1 MRPAHGL
8 PGSAF
13 SMAAAPMAQSA
24 AGPLKRKQ
32 PQPAAPPAAKRAKTY
47 LLPPVRGQKCGKCK
61 HCLNPQMKKKCLEV
75 ERKQKEELAARD
87 ELPLSLMG
95 GESML
100 EAQRRQ
106 QLSNRPGSG
115 SMPPAPAPQKA
126 AAMARAQPTAAQI
139 AFQNSLRAV
148 LINDEIHSAR
158 VEDFARLMA
167 QQTSNTNSSRK
178 ELLLTIVQRSSSPE
192 LLAVLVGS
200 GVVDQLH
207 RWLQAARDVQD
218 DKWLASLLAALR
230 HLPMTVDVLGR
241 SSLGK
246 TVNKLTKSLQGPVQ
260 EQALALVQQWR
271 AIVSKRPNEGTAG
284 APPAKKSRAEAAP
297 MAAQVRPGAVESARP
312 VAAAP
317 AGSLTQKLSAEAK
330 EAKDAASAAAQA
342 PVALTDD
349 DMFANKSA
357 APSRRKLAPIT
368 TKSKMKVKMLQPGS
382 PGEGQ
387 PVTVQL
393 VVHSSSLDDSMAVHV
408 ILAVRPEGSPK
419 QAGKPD
425 GTRPSGVTSRGRGTS
440 SGITRVGGSTRIG
453 GLLSS
458 SLGMGSLGTF
468 SSQLASSNSG
478 LSAAAQR
485 AAAAAASV
493 GDVEPFKPSR
503 QRGERRQTLKVVWRP
518 DRELV
523 AVRRFLQV

>member
-1 MRPAHGL
+1 
-8 PGSAF
+8 
-13 SMAAAPMAQSA
+13 MAPSA

-115 SMPPAPAPQKA
+115 SIPPAPAPQQA

-148 LINDEIHSAR
+148 LVNDEIHPAR
-158 VEDFARLMA
+158 AEDFARLMA
-167 QQTSNTNSSRK
+167 QQASNTNSSRK

-207 RWLQAARDVQD
+207 RWLQAARDMQD

-246 TVNKLTKSLQGPVQ
+246 TVNKLTKSLQGPTQ
-260 EQALALVQQWR
+260 EQAMALVQHWR
-271 AIVSKRPNEGTAG
+271 AIVSKRLLCNH
-284 APPAKKSRAEAAP
+284 
-297 MAAQVRPGAVESARP
+297 
-312 VAAAP
+312 AAAMHP
-317 AGSLTQKLSAEAK
+317 GLRL
-330 EAKDAASAAAQA
+330 D
-342 PVALTDD
+342 
-349 DMFANKSA
+349 
-357 APSRRKLAPIT
+357 
-368 TKSKMKVKMLQPGS
+368 LQWGLF
-382 PGEGQ
+382 G
-387 PVTVQL
+387 TV
-393 VVHSSSLDDSMAVHV
+393 
-408 ILAVRPEGSPK
+408 
-419 QAGKPD
+419 
-425 GTRPSGVTSRGRGTS
+425 
-440 SGITRVGGSTRIG
+440 
-453 GLLSS
+453 
-458 SLGMGSLGTF
+458 
-468 SSQLASSNSG
+468 
-478 LSAAAQR
+478 
-485 AAAAAASV
+485 
-493 GDVEPFKPSR
+493 
-503 QRGERRQTLKVVWRP
+503 
-518 DRELV
+518 
-523 AVRRFLQV
+523 

>member
-1 MRPAHGL
+1 MVTNEQSTPAGRPCCKRQLTSSIPADSVPTGNGRAGPNAYSEQDGTTDSDSSDDQPISQRSPHGRPPHGL

-13 SMAAAPMAQSA
+13 SMAAAPMAPSA

-32 PQPAAPPAAKRAKTY
+32 PQAAAPPAAKRAKTY

-115 SMPPAPAPQKA
+115 SILPAPAPQQA

-148 LINDEIHSAR
+148 LVNDEIHPAR
-158 VEDFARLMA
+158 AEDFARLMA
-167 QQTSNTNSSRK
+167 QQASNTNSSRK

-271 AIVSKRPNEGTAG
+271 AIVSKRLLCSHG
-284 APPAKKSRAEAAP
+284 AA
-297 MAAQVRPGAVESARP
+297 MNTG
-312 VAAAP
+312 
-317 AGSLTQKLSAEAK
+317 GSLDLQWGLQGTVWL
-330 EAKDAASAAAQA
+330 
-342 PVALTDD
+342 
-349 DMFANKSA
+349 KS
-357 APSRRKLAPIT
+357 
-368 TKSKMKVKMLQPGS
+368 
-382 PGEGQ
+382 
-387 PVTVQL
+387 
-393 VVHSSSLDDSMAVHV
+393 
-408 ILAVRPEGSPK
+408 
-419 QAGKPD
+419 
-425 GTRPSGVTSRGRGTS
+425 
-440 SGITRVGGSTRIG
+440 
-453 GLLSS
+453 
-458 SLGMGSLGTF
+458 
-468 SSQLASSNSG
+468 
-478 LSAAAQR
+478 
-485 AAAAAASV
+485 
-493 GDVEPFKPSR
+493 
-503 QRGERRQTLKVVWRP
+503 
-518 DRELV
+518 LV
-523 AVRRFLQV
+523 ASDCTH